1 MNAERIAD
9 EIELEIE
16 PADFEARLKRGERLL
31 ISFGATW
38 CGPCKQLLP
47 TLRQLAAALTG
58 DVGVGRIETDLH
70 PGVEEAWKIAAYPT
84 LVLFANGKE
93 QARLTGLQTLGF
105 LKDWVARKLP
115 PQVPTGGLSKL
126 RPDWG
131 AFYGNTML
139 RDSLFAGL
147 RQLAAEG
154 KLARR
159 QRPGWYG
166 EAGSISGALVRSS
179 HPIVFERITGLPYSF
194 AAALELIG
202 TESEAELQ
210 RLTKSLEVDLDVAEI
225 YLRLLTAWLGDEA
238 ERWAEFIPVELNGQR
253 LRWLAA
259 MQTLFD
265 GGSVKE
271 EVWKAIHAEATL
283 QAKALHETQT
293 GFWLGRLIADVSP
306 PPALEAPSDRYGRQD
321 YMVLRL
327 RNSLSQRQAGVTP
340 ECLALDQKVHEW
352 FLSQWTP
359 EAFQALPEE
368 ERNTAHSRLKEVFAE
383 QFAARDAF
391 EVLRKQAHQACNT
404 RLFAHLVRLLGACP
418 KIQTNPA
425 GT

>member
-9 EIELEIE
+9 ELELEIE

-47 TLRQLAAALTG
+47 TLRQLAAALAG

-70 PGVEEAWKIAAYPT
+70 PGVGEAWKIAAYPT

-105 LKDWVARKLP
+105 LKDWVVRKLP
-115 PQVPTGGLSKL
+115 PQVSTGGLSKL

-131 AFYGNTML
+131 AFYGNTVL

-147 RQLAAEG
+147 HQLAAEG

-179 HPIVFERITGLPYSF
+179 NPIVFERITGLPYSF
-194 AAALELIG
+194 AAALELICA
-202 TESEAELQ
+202 ESEAELQ
-210 RLTKSLEVDLDVAEI
+210 RLTKALEVDLDVAEI

-238 ERWAEFIPVELNGQR
+238 ERWAEFIPLELDVLR

-265 GGSVKE
+265 GGSVE
-271 EVWKAIHAEATL
+271 DGVWKAIHDEATL

-293 GFWLGRLIADVSP
+293 GFWLGRLIADLSP

-321 YMVLRL
+321 YFVLRL
-327 RNSLSQRQAGVTP
+327 RYSLSQQQAGVTP

-368 ERNTAHSRLKEVFAE
+368 ERNTAHSRLKEAFAE

-404 RLFAHLVRLLGACP
+404 RLFAHLIRLLGACP

-425 GT
+425 GA